1 MLVACVANYWLII
14 PAIAIVL
21 FLVSLRYYFLHA
33 SRDVQRIEAIGKT
46 VFNLYQKDT
55 YKHFLYAARSP
66 LYSHISATVQ
76 GLTTIRAYR
85 EQSRFV
91 NKLHFYQNEHS
102 KGWHVKIGISR
113 WFGLRVDAIGG
124 LFIVVVMFV
133 SIPLAD
139 SE

>member
-1 MLVACVANYWLII
+1 MYV
-14 PAIAIVL
+14 
-21 FLVSLRYYFLHA
+21 
-33 SRDVQRIEAIGKT
+33 
-46 VFNLYQKDT
+46 
-55 YKHFLYAARSP
+55 ARSP

-76 GLTTIRAYR
+76 GLTSIRAYK
-85 EQSRFV
+85 EQNRFL

-102 KGWHVKIGISR
+102 KGWHVKVATSR

-139 SE
+139 GKYIYSSYICVLYSKVKRICA